1 VSVREK
7 RDKRVVDVYI
17 DGGCR
22 GNPGEGAFGFVVF
35 EDGKERYRFG
45 EKIGICTNN
54 VAEYRAL
61 IGAARYLLDRKNS
74 KEKRITVYSDSELL
88 VKQIE
93 GAYRVRSSRL
103 KPLFSDAANLIR
115 ELKDVRL
122 VHVKREENHLADWIV
137 NRVLDNKEYK
147 TDL

>member
-1 VSVREK
+1 VSGREK

-22 GNPGEGAFGFVVF
+22 GNPGEGAFAFVVN
-35 EDGKERYRFG
+35 EDSKEQYRFG

-61 IGAARYLLDRKNS
+61 IGAARYLLDSTNS
-74 KEKRITVYSDSELL
+74 KGKRINVYSDSELL
-88 VKQIE
+88 VKQIK
-93 GAYRVRSSRL
+93 GVYRVRSSRL

-122 VHVKREENHLADWIV
+122 VHVKREENRLADWIV